1 MHMKKEKMRT
11 VRRFPLF
18 IGVIMAMALFSVVP
32 ASAQEDGQEGQP
44 TETVAEPGTEPAAA
58 PQESLPSEP
67 EPPQEYVPEE
77 APAPEA
83 VPEEAVVTVPAVTE
97 EAPAM
102 ALTAAAVEDNAG
114 EKAAENTGENTEQST
129 GENATENTGK
139 NTGENA
145 GENIGENTGENT
157 GEDSVTIMIGDTSFS
172 PDEEA
177 AQWSDDKGWKNVP
190 GQYVAM
196 VDYDGSGASVSAS
209 GDVLTLAVAG
219 VNRIGTLQGD
229 CSFRIVGSGIV
240 LIDNI
245 DITDGN
251 TITLHPNTAVY
262 DEGSAAVFYYQKEDG
277 SYHLINGGITGILDE
292 SCAVDNVRL
301 TIPSGSSL
309 MISARAYRK
318 ETWYPED
325 GTEPVTDV
333 TEYTSPMPDSAMVPE
348 HMGGTVSIEG
358 YEGRLVLGESAS
370 LTVDSGASVQIKTI
384 LDGYQ
389 AVKGELVL
397 KGAMEVNGEVTGGR
411 IDVNDGGSLGGAGTV
426 SAAEVILE
434 PAGNLEKSLL
444 LEDSS
449 LTVNGTDDKR
459 HVSAS
464 IKDSVIYVK
473 AKAVSFD
480 ELNVSGD
487 SVFSAGIFDGD
498 GTSSVGSCE
507 IGDISVETGSKLD
520 IVVNDHQYIFPL
532 RLVEDSFVRINGKIS
547 GGGDVSVLGGGV
559 EYNGTQAD
567 KVPAVPGGY
576 AARVYVTGVDI
587 TSTANP
593 LNMTDEAALARAKE
607 DTIPVVYLE
616 VRDSLVS
623 QKINAREWLVSTYME
638 YSDKPLPRDDSQE
651 YTCASILQ
659 AYGVDTELPDSPDF
673 AYNILMPA
681 VEVIHSDLSRQRF
694 WLDDPTAF
702 STDDVIMIRILN
714 CTGQGGQGGSSST
727 SVETSFTGSGT
738 LGGPGS
744 GSMQAGNGKVI
755 YGQGNDPD
763 PDEPTP
769 QPTATP
775 APTPTAAPTAKPTT
789 APTAN
794 PNPAPTAGPGTNGT
808 GNRPGT
814 AAAGN
819 GTATRPAYTPTA
831 GNGQAGEQP
840 AGVLYTVYFET
851 VGGTKITSQT
861 VHAGRTAVKPLDPEK
876 EGFIFAGWYIDREC
890 SETFDFLTPINT
902 DTTVYAKWAEPAE
915 TGEVAEPAKKTGLP
929 WLWIL
934 AALILA
940 AAGFGIM
947 QLTKDDDEEE

>member
-1 MHMKKEKMRT
+1 MNMKKEIMRT
-11 VRRFPLF
+11 VCRFPLY
-18 IGVIMAMALFSVVP
+18 IGMITAMALFGMVP
-32 ASAQEDGQEGQP
+32 ANAQEDGQEGQY
-44 TETVAEPGTEPAAA
+44 TETVTEPETKPAAE
-58 PQESLPSEP
+58 PQESLPSVP
-67 EPPQEYVPEE
+67 EPQQEYVPEE
-77 APAPEA
+77 ATVSEA
-83 VPEEAVVTVPAVTE
+83 IPEETVVTVPAVTE

-102 ALTAAAVEDNAG
+102 AMTAAAGEDNA
-114 EKAAENTGENTEQST
+114 
-129 GENATENTGK
+129 GENATENTEK
-139 NTGENA
+139 NT
-145 GENIGENTGENT
+145 GENTGENT
-157 GEDSVTIMIGDTSFS
+157 GGNTGENTDSVTIVIGDTSFS

-190 GQYVAM
+190 GQYVAL
-196 VDYDGSGASVSAS
+196 VDYDGSGAAVSAS

-229 CSFRIVGSGIV
+229 CSFRILGSGIV

-251 TITLHPNTAVY
+251 TITLHPNTALY

-277 SYHLINGGITGILDE
+277 GYHLINGGITGILDE
-292 SCAVDNVRL
+292 SCAVDNVHL

-309 MISARAYRK
+309 TISARAYRK

-333 TEYTSPMPDSAMVPE
+333 TEYTSPMPESVMVPE

-507 IGDISVETGSKLD
+507 IGDISVETGSRLD

-532 RLVEDSFVRINGKIS
+532 RLLEDSFVRINGNIS
-547 GGGDVSVLGGGV
+547 GGGDVSVLGGCV
-559 EYNGTQAD
+559 EYTGTQAD
-567 KVPAVPGGY
+567 KVPYVPAEY
-576 AARVYVTGVDI
+576 AARVYATEAGI
-587 TSTANP
+587 ASTENP
-593 LNMTDEAALARAKE
+593 LNMSAEEAFRRVKE

-623 QKINAREWLVSTYME
+623 QKISAREWLVTMIKE
-638 YSDKPLPRDDSQE
+638 YPDRPLPRDASE
-651 YTCASILQ
+651 YTCASFLE
-659 AYGVDTELPDSPDF
+659 AYGRNNTLPVNPD
-673 AYNILMPA
+673 NPDIVHNMLMPA

-694 WLDDPTAF
+694 WLDDRTVF
-702 STDDVIMIRILN
+702 TTDDVIMIRMLN

-744 GSMQAGNGKVI
+744 GSMQAGSGTVI
-755 YGQGNDPD
+755 YGQGNDPT

-769 QPTATP
+769 QP
-775 APTPTAAPTAKPTT
+775 PTPPGPTPPAKPTPPPAVNT
-789 APTAN
+789 
-794 PNPAPTAGPGTNGT
+794 NPAAAADNSGT
-808 GNRPGT
+808 GNYAAA
-814 AAAGN
+814 AAAGG
-819 GTATRPAYTPTA
+819 GTVRRPVYTAPAEHGQTA
-831 GNGQAGEQP
+831 EQP
-840 AGVLYTVYFET
+840 AVVLYTVYFET
-851 VGGTKITSQT
+851 AGGTKITSQT
-861 VHAGRTAVKPLDPEK
+861 VHAGKTAVKPLDPEK
-876 EGFIFAGWYIDREC
+876 EGFVFAGWYSDREC
-890 SETFDFLTPINT
+890 SESFDFLAPVNA

-915 TGEVAEPAKKTGLP
+915 TGEPAAPSKKNGLP

-934 AALILA
+934 AALLLG

-947 QLTKDDDEEE
+947 KLKKDDDEEE